1 VRARPWIIGI
11 WIGGSGTKAM
21 HKYRTKGQDS
31 RSGHQAQ
38 MRGGR
43 FTLRRLWRDDT
54 GTTAIEFAFIALG
67 VVYLM
72 VGIIEFAMAMT
83 VGNSLEAATNLSSRL
98 GKTGYIDEE
107 AQLDQEQTIMDEVE
121 RRVGPM
127 IDMTKLVVTHE
138 VFNDFTSLNNP
149 DILKDQNEDGDT
161 DDPGEWTDVDGDGFK
176 DGADGVGGS
185 GNIVV
190 YRISYPWEIMTP
202 LIAQFVSNDGIV
214 NLSAY
219 SVVKNEPY

>member
-1 VRARPWIIGI
+1 MQ
-11 WIGGSGTKAM
+11 K
-21 HKYRTKGQDS
+21 HRTKGQDS
-31 RSGHQAQ
+31 QSGH
-38 MRGGR
+38 RVRRGR
-43 FTLRRLWRDDT
+43 FSLRRLWRDDS
-54 GTTAIEFAFIALG
+54 GTTAIEFAFVALG
-67 VVYLM
+67 LVYLM

-98 GKTGYIDEE
+98 GKTGFVDEE
-107 AQLDQEQTIMDEVE
+107 AQLDQEQTIMEEVE

-127 IDMTKLVVTHE
+127 IDIGKLAITHE
-138 VFNDFTSLNNP
+138 VYNDFTSLTNP

-202 LIAQFVSNDGIV
+202 LIAQFVSDDGII
-214 NLSAY
+214 NLTAY

>member
-1 VRARPWIIGI
+1 M
-11 WIGGSGTKAM
+11 KQ
-21 HKYRTKGQDS
+21 YRTKGQDS
-31 RSGHQAQ
+31 QSGQPTLV
-38 MRGGR
+38 RGGR
-43 FTLRRLWRDDT
+43 FSLRWLWRDDA

-98 GKTGYIDEE
+98 GKTGYVDEE
-107 AQLDQEQTIMDEVE
+107 AQLSQEQTIMDEVE

-127 IDMTKLVVTHE
+127 IDMEKVVVTHE

-149 DILKDQNEDGDT
+149 DVLQDQNADGDT

-185 GNIVV
+185 GNVVV

-202 LIAQFVSNDGIV
+202 LIAQFVSNDGIID
-214 NLSAY
+214 LTAY

>member
-1 VRARPWIIGI
+1 
-11 WIGGSGTKAM
+11 M

>member
-1 VRARPWIIGI
+1 
-11 WIGGSGTKAM
+11 M
-21 HKYRTKGQDS
+21 QKYRTKGQDS
-31 RSGHQAQ
+31 QSGH
-38 MRGGR
+38 RVRRGR
-43 FTLRRLWRDDT
+43 FSLRRLWRDDS

-67 VVYLM
+67 LVYLM

-98 GKTGYIDEE
+98 GKTGFVDEE
-107 AQLDQEQTIMDEVE
+107 AQLDQEQTIMEEVE

-127 IDMTKLVVTHE
+127 IDIGKLEITHE
-138 VFNDFTSLNNP
+138 VYNDFTSLTNP
-149 DILKDQNEDGDT
+149 DILQDSNDDGDT

-190 YRISYPWEIMTP
+190 YRIMYPWQVFTP
-202 LIAQFVSNDGIV
+202 LIGDMIGNDGII
-214 NLSAY
+214 NLVAY

>member
-1 VRARPWIIGI
+1 MHGPLDHRHL
-11 WIGGSGTKAM
+11 IGGSGIKAM
-21 HKYRTKGQDS
+21 QNYRTKGQDLQ
-31 RSGHQAQ
+31 SGHQAQ
-38 MRGGR
+38 VVRGGR

-98 GKTGYIDEE
+98 GKTGFIDEE

-138 VFNDFTSLNNP
+138 VYNDFTSLNNP

>member
-1 VRARPWIIGI
+1 
-11 WIGGSGTKAM
+11 M
-21 HKYRTKGQDS
+21 QKYRTKGQDLQS
-31 RSGHQAQ
+31 RHLARV
-38 MRGGR
+38 RGGR
-43 FTLRRLWRDDT
+43 FTLRRLWRDES

-67 VVYLM
+67 LVYLM

-98 GKTGYIDEE
+98 GKTGYVDEE
-107 AQLDQEQTIMDEVE
+107 AQLSQEQTIMDEVE
-121 RRVGPM
+121 RRIGPM
-127 IDMTKLVVTHE
+127 IDMTKLDISHE
-138 VFNDFTSLNNP
+138 VYNDFTSLNNP
-149 DILKDQNEDGDT
+149 DILKDENEDGDT

-176 DGADGVGGS
+176 DGAEGVGGS

-202 LIAQFVSNDGIV
+202 LIAQFVSNGGIV
-214 NLSAY
+214 NLTAY

>member
-1 VRARPWIIGI
+1 
-11 WIGGSGTKAM
+11 M
-21 HKYRTKGQDS
+21 NKYRTKGQDLQ
-31 RSGHQAQ
+31 SGRLARV
-38 MRGGR
+38 RGGR
-43 FTLRRLWRDDT
+43 FTLRQLWRDDA

-67 VVYLM
+67 LVYFM

-98 GKTGYIDEE
+98 GKTGYVDEE
-107 AQLDQEQTIMDEVE
+107 AQLTQEQTIMDEVE

-127 IDMTKLVVTHE
+127 IDITKLEITHE
-138 VFNDFTSLNNP
+138 VFNDFDSLTNP
-149 DILKDQNEDGDT
+149 DLIEDKNDDGDT

-176 DGADGVGGS
+176 DGADGVGSS

-190 YRISYPWEIMTP
+190 YQILYPWQVFTP
-202 LIAQFVSNDGIV
+202 LIGNVIGNGGVI

>member
-1 VRARPWIIGI
+1 MQRF
-11 WIGGSGTKAM
+11 
-21 HKYRTKGQDS
+21 RTKGQDL
-31 RSGHQAQ
+31 RSADRAQA
-38 MRGGR
+38 RTGR
-43 FTLRRLWRDDT
+43 FSSRGLWRDDS

-67 VVYLM
+67 LIYFM

-98 GKTGYIDEE
+98 GKTGYVDEE
-107 AQLDQEQTIMDEVE
+107 AQLSQEQTILGEVE

-127 IDMTKLVVTHE
+127 IDMTKLELSYE
-138 VFNDFTSLNNP
+138 VYNDFDSLTNP
-149 DILKDQNEDGDT
+149 DLIEDKNGDGDT

-176 DGADGVGGS
+176 DGSEGVGSS

-190 YRISYPWEIMTP
+190 YKILYPWQVFTP
-202 LIAQFVSNDGIV
+202 LIGNIIGNGGIIDLV
-214 NLSAY
+214 AY

>member
-1 VRARPWIIGI
+1 MAVDHRHL
-11 WIGGSGTKAM
+11 IGGSGIKAM
-21 HKYRTKGQDS
+21 QNYRTKGQDLQ
-31 RSGHQAQ
+31 SGHQAQ
-38 MRGGR
+38 VVRGGR
-43 FTLRRLWRDDT
+43 FTLRLLWRDDT

-98 GKTGYIDEE
+98 GKTGFIDEE

-138 VFNDFTSLNNP
+138 VYNDFTSLNNP
-149 DILKDQNEDGDT
+149 DVLQDQNEDGDT

-214 NLSAY
+214 DLTAY